1 MGTNAGITTM
11 MTMTST
17 VVGAETPIGGV
28 GMTAGRNTR
37 TAGRNTWGV
46 SALRALLYD
55 YIDKACTLASNL
67 ELLETPL
74 PSMKDGQGNEAL
86 SGHDI
91 QKATKPPSLVPVGTV
106 FSLAFSTHC
115 HQIATR

>member
-1 MGTNAGITTM
+1 LKDPHLPEPLPQLGLHELFTAQA
-11 MTMTST
+11 MTLQEALQS
-17 VVGAETPIGGV
+17 VLDW
-28 GMTAGRNTR
+28 